1 MRPCKRCGVA
11 LENRTI
17 VCPDCSYDH
26 SVPPV
31 AETDRQTPYGLDLE
45 PSPIYRALQD
55 SIEFLVIGG
64 GGNIGQVVISILWFA
79 IGLIAFAVTGSLTV
93 LMIALAPTMLLTLFG
108 SVFFLV
114 AWFKYRRNAPQAA
127 SHQNLAAPET
137 RSSNIAD

>member
-1 MRPCKRCGVA
+1 
-11 LENRTI
+11 
-17 VCPDCSYDH
+17 
-26 SVPPV
+26 
-31 AETDRQTPYGLDLE
+31 
-45 PSPIYRALQD
+45 LQD

>member
-1 MRPCKRCGVA
+1 MRPCKRCGAA

-31 AETDRQTPYGLDLE
+31 AETDRQTQYCLDLE

-64 GGNIGQVVISILWFA
+64 GNFGQVVISILWFA

-93 LMIALAPTMLLTLFG
+93 LMIALAPTLLLTLFV
-108 SVFFLV
+108 SLVFLL
-114 AWFKYRRNAPQAA
+114 AWFKYRRNAPPPA
-127 SHQNLAAPET
+127 SHQDLAAPKT
-137 RSSNIAD
+137 GRSNIAE